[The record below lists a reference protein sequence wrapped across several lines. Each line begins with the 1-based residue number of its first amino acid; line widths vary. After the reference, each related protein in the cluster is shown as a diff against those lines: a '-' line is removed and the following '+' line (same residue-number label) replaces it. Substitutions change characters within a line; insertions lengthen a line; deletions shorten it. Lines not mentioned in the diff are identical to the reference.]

1 MPPDIVI
8 HKHLLNFKTLKSK
21 NGRDRSQTS
30 KASKEVGG
38 MEAEV
43 VYVDDSFVRFGKS
56 RKDSELHLGVNCFL
70 CQCEDKEEGW
80 GWGVLRCWA
89 E

>member
-8 HKHLLNFKTLKSK
+8 HKHLLYFKTLKSK

-38 MEAEV
+38 REAEV
-43 VYVDDSFVRFGKS
+43 VYVDDSFVRFES
-56 RKDSELHLGVNCFL
+56 P
-70 CQCEDKEEGW
+70 EET
-80 GWGVLRCWA
+80 VSYT
-89 E
+89 